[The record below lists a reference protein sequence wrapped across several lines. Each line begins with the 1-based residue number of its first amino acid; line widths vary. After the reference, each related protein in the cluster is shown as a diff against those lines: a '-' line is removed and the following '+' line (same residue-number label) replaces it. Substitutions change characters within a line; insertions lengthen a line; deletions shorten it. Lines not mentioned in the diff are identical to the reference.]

1 MSHIYYTGIFSL
13 IVQLITGILDF
24 YAINLTIPAS
34 FILIRELLIMEL
46 IVQII
51 EFGFYIWMVFNFN
64 SIKNI
69 TPIRYYDWMITTPTM
84 LITFMF
90 YLNFLGNQE
99 QNIKSDSFLTEL
111 KNQWKI
117 VLNVLLLNWGMLL
130 SGYIGE
136 QNIVSYLTSTFV
148 GFVPFLLMFYIIY
161 NNFAVQT
168 KEGQQIFWY
177 FSGVWAIYGIAALLP
192 YKIKNS
198 MYNILDLFSKNFFG
212 LFLAYV
218 LYNGIYNVNK
228 DSYNI

>member
-1 MSHIYYTGIFSL
+1 
-13 IVQLITGILDF
+13 
-24 YAINLTIPAS
+24 
-34 FILIRELLIMEL
+34 MEL